1 VLAEDEVEGMNG
13 TKANGNGAENM
24 EEGKEETV
32 RAKFMVGCD
41 GARSWVRKWV
51 FRIPFFQLPSP

>member
-41 GARSWVRKWV
+41 GARSWVRK
-51 FRIPFFQLPSP
+51 